1 MAWKLIYTSAPRLL
15 QAGRSGFGTVARH
28 REIPPLVAETAEKS
42 SQFSRQTGLD
52 SSRVIFAYRLARSS
66 AGTFHLLTRIADAGT
81 DYSGR
86 TNHLAEHLILSD
98 QEAARL
104 GAEGYTPAG
113 VMLAY
118 AWAGYEGQARWL
130 GDEDLWQPSA
140 TDANTGGSHWQA
152 ATTDANRVKLLA
164 SAEAQS
170 GAVLEYPAH
179 YQSEAHPWIL
189 WLFAESQFLC
199 PQSGWGMTFTT
210 NVQPTD
216 SLSDFR
222 WLGVPD
228 NSPVL
233 QKLQGSGRPL
243 FNFSTEAPKTFVHT
257 PDTHEPTPIS
267 VPEGAVRSAAST
279 TRGPSVVKAGPP
291 PKKPSAVERQ
301 TRSYKLLYTLLSVLI
316 VALMAGIWWF
326 LPSDTPAPPAPPK
339 PSDFTTQANTEEP
352 SVTSIPPQKA
362 VESEVKK
369 SSGEKVA
376 EAESKLIDTQ
386 KPSESALAAPSV
398 SPSQENPPDSAPPQ
412 TRPARTLVLFPGD
425 SWERLK
431 WPTAWAS
438 ENLQV
443 TIIDRSGKRQTL
455 KAPPKFQSGEKFYKT
470 QGGQEVLRASG
481 HKSLPSARV
490 NKDTHIFEISSQNSP
505 TETWRIYVLPDDKS
519 LQSVVPQND
528 FLKLDSFVISGG
540 SSGSFLKSTAK
551 EVSLAHLLSYIKNES
566 ASDMHIGSIEWVLEA
581 TYTES
586 SYISDALGQEMI
598 NRETAAAVRPVR
610 IPIDDEGRL
619 DVAAAAKPFKELSS
633 ALGKFVNN
641 KPTDILLATRNHL
654 ENSLSEIETAV
665 SKKQDS
671 SSQPINA
678 AQHLPAVGE
687 KLKPE
692 EMEETLNKLAEGYF
706 KGLQLL
712 LPNDPPAT
720 DGSKDS
726 RHYESEAID
735 SVRSGDLKT
744 AKTNANHFMA
754 QKKLIYGVDWGV
766 VLTADRFGAA
776 LDEFERRKSSVAIK
790 AKEDVA
796 NSIMKDLKKS
806 VSGLIVTPLNAPD
819 LSYTLKLIVDQPEPG
834 QKSAYTSYIIATNI
848 RLVGSD
854 GSKSSPA
861 P

>member
-42 SQFSRQTGLD
+42 SQFSRQAGLD

-118 AWAGYEGQARWL
+118 EWAGYEGQARWL
-130 GDEDLWQPSA
+130 GDEDLWQLSA

-152 ATTDANRVKLLA
+152 ATTDGNRVKLLA

-189 WLFAESQFLC
+189 WLFAESQCLC

-257 PDTHEPTPIS
+257 PDAHEPTPIS

-339 PSDFTTQANTEEP
+339 PSGFTTQANTEEP

-362 VESEVKK
+362 VESGDGK
-369 SSGEKVA
+369 SIGA
-376 EAESKLIDTQ
+376 ETVPVESKLIDANKTTEPAVAAPASSSSEQ
-386 KPSESALAAPSV
+386 KPTTPEPPRSRPS
-398 SPSQENPPDSAPPQ
+398 
-412 TRPARTLVLFPGD
+412 RTLVLFPSD
-425 SWERLK
+425 SWEQLN
-431 WPTAWAS
+431 WPDSWS
-438 ENLQV
+438 FEDLQIRV
-443 TIIDRSGKRQTL
+443 IGQSGTKQIV
-455 KAPPKFQSGEKFYKT
+455 KAPTRAQILTTGDKFYQTESGDK
-470 QGGQEVLRASG
+470 VFRASG
-481 HKSLPSARV
+481 RDNGYLPSERLK
-490 NKDTHIFEISSQNSP
+490 KDAHVFDVSSTKTP
-505 TETWRIYVLPDDKS
+505 DEVWRIYVLPEDKS
-519 LQSVVPQND
+519 LQSVAPADD
-528 FLKLDSFVISGG
+528 FLMLNRFVILGREE
-540 SSGSFLKSTAK
+540 SS
-551 EVSLAHLLSYIKNES
+551 SLQLDTTDLVLAEFLSYMRNQ
-566 ASDMHIGSIEWVLEA
+566 ASQDPDFPSLVLEA
-581 TYTES
+581 
-586 SYISDALGQEMI
+586 SYPEPKSIQSARGQEMI
-598 NRETAAAVRPVR
+598 DKSTAESINRLR
-610 IPIDDEGRL
+610 IPVDDKGQLSLEE
-619 DVAAAAKPFKELSS
+619 AKKPFSALSGRMEELRSS
-633 ALGKFVNN
+633 ASS
-641 KPTDILLATRNHL
+641 KPSDILSETRRVL
-654 ENSLSEIETAV
+654 LGSLQNIA
-665 SKKQDS
+665 KAMDS
-671 SSQPINA
+671 NKGFDGGQP
-678 AQHLPAVGE
+678 LFPDG
-687 KLKPE
+687 
-692 EMEETLNKLAEGYF
+692 KLAEVPQNMKSEDIQKQLEKLADQYF
-706 KGLQLL
+706 DRLDSL
-712 LPNDPPAT
+712 LP
-720 DGSKDS
+720 K
-726 RHYESEAID
+726 
-735 SVRSGDLKT
+735 GD
-744 AKTNANHFMA
+744 N
-754 QKKLIYGVDWGV
+754 KKLQEHRNLALEHIRSKKYRDAGK
-766 VLTADRFGAA
+766 RAA
-776 LDEFERRKSSVAIK
+776 LFIEEKRRGSGQNSLAIRSEEKALADSLELFSRRSSNAVTDYQRELAGK
-790 AKEDVA
+790 
-796 NSIMKDLKKS
+796 
-806 VSGLIVTPLNAPD
+806 IVEELRQSLPHLFCMPPQVPD
-819 LSYTLKLIVDQPEPG
+819 LSYTLKICQGAAAGKPEF
-834 QKSAYTSYIIATNI
+834 IITENI
-848 RLVGSD
+848 PVKRAE
-854 GSKSSPA
+854 GSKVTPT